1 MTLVYGSN
9 PIYLNN
15 IWDDL
20 LTDFLSGITNPIK
33 SYRISEVSF
42 PKYPPT
48 SFGLL
53 KNGTGI
59 LTCAVCGFTK
69 DEINVEIE
77 DRSLIITGTPKL
89 DEKNEEDDMKEFEL
103 TFECS
108 LLFSAGKAAATAA
121 PQLTWPQPAFQAG
134 YWTLPLPCH
143 AKAAAVWTPP
153 GPRYSM
159 SAHQGP
165 PRVGPPRRCPGQA
178 APAPPQGRSTW
189 TRSLSWSI
197 TRARRP
203 RSRLQGPARS
213 ARPPTCCSP

>member
-89 DEKNEEDDMKEFEL
+89 DEKNEEDEVNYLRVAFSKKEFKSDVRFTESVDKDAIDVTLKDGLL
-103 TFECS
+103 TI
-108 LLFSAGKAAATAA
+108 L
-121 PQLTWPQPAFQAG
+121 
-134 YWTLPLPCH
+134 LPL
-143 AKAAAVWTPP
+143 KE
-153 GPRYSM
+153 SEKIIKK
-159 SAHQGP
+159 Q
-165 PRVGPPRRCPGQA
+165 
-178 APAPPQGRSTW
+178 
-189 TRSLSWSI
+189 LLI
-197 TRARRP
+197 K
-203 RSRLQGPARS
+203 
-213 ARPPTCCSP
+213 